1 MFNEAILEMPFCQL
15 NFGKNKLE
23 FSPYWDELAAN
34 FYIWAQWTIFE
45 KKKIQKIK
53 ILRSSW
59 SVNTWLSFSSSEETD
74 FDKKL

>member
-45 KKKIQKIK
+45 KKKYKK
-53 ILRSSW
+53 LRS
-59 SVNTWLSFSSSEETD
+59 
-74 FDKKL
+74 